1 MKEVIGKLNEGLKDE
16 DYKRSSINAN
26 HRIKNI
32 KRFSKNKT
40 IREMK
45 TFLRTVLIL
54 SLILSLMISLA
65 ILTKYKYRIGYD
77 HECDTV
83 HQVI

>member
-32 KRFSKNKT
+32 KRFSKNKNNERNRRT
-40 IREMK
+40 NRE
-45 TFLRTVLIL
+45 V
-54 SLILSLMISLA
+54 
-65 ILTKYKYRIGYD
+65 
-77 HECDTV
+77 
-83 HQVI
+83 

>member
-32 KRFSKNKT
+32 KRFSK
-40 IREMK
+40 
-45 TFLRTVLIL
+45 
-54 SLILSLMISLA
+54 
-65 ILTKYKYRIGYD
+65 TKEQNGKRKI
-77 HECDTV
+77 HSRKRLQVFTDT
-83 HQVI
+83 

>member
-32 KRFSKNKT
+32 KRFKSG
-40 IREMK
+40 
-45 TFLRTVLIL
+45 L
-54 SLILSLMISLA
+54 
-65 ILTKYKYRIGYD
+65 KY
-77 HECDTV
+77 
-83 HQVI
+83 